1 MFNSL
6 DSQEAMFTLT
16 ESAYDIIKLM
26 VSMLGGISVVVA
38 IILGFL
44 IVYANNFLIRRRK
57 REFGVY
63 LTLGMSKHS
72 ISKILITETFIIGLI
87 SLVVGLIIGVFASQ
101 FISILIGRMFEADMS
116 EYYFSFSK
124 AACMKTVVCF
134 GIMFVLVILFNT
146 ISISRYKLVD
156 LMSANRRNEVVK
168 LKNPILSVI
177 VFFISVAT
185 LVYCYCSITVNY
197 ENLSSVKCLVII
209 ALGTISTF
217 LFFWSLSGFF
227 LVVIQKNKKIYLK
240 DLNVFVLRQVHN
252 KVNTMVLSMTIIC
265 LLLFVSIGAIT
276 IGVALNKSCNED
288 IRMSTPADLSIR
300 KVLDEKNN
308 STVVELLEEHDIDLH
323 SIKEYVEFPQYHTS
337 DLKMKNLLSEQMQQE
352 LMKSYPMVQWDTPT
366 EIVKVSDYNQL
377 ATLYGEKTFSLEENE
392 YITLCN
398 FKTFLDLQNQYLA
411 EQGELV
417 ISGNVYISKY
427 DACQEMMLMLGEQRT
442 TFNVIILPDNAVE
455 QDENMQIASYIF
467 AGKYIKMSEEAAK
480 SFDQT
485 IVALEDVRGINCNTR
500 IHIKEASVGLAAIVV
515 FVGLYIGITFLITS
529 AALLALK
536 ELSETSDNKERYT
549 LLRKLGVEDKLT
561 HKSLFKQIGIFF
573 FMPLL
578 LAIVHAYFGICFMGK
593 MLVVIMSENI
603 LKSIITSG
611 LIYGG
616 IYIIYF
622 ISTYYSSKRILED

>member
-1 MFNSL
+1 MLYKLSLLNIRKSYKDYAIYFLTLILGVAIFYVFNSL

-87 SLVVGLIIGVFASQ
+87 SLAVGLIIGVFASQ
-101 FISILIGRMFEADMS
+101 FMSILIGRMFEADMS

-134 GIMFVLVILFNT
+134 GIMFVLVILFNA

-168 LKNPILSVI
+168 LKNPILSII
-177 VFFISVAT
+177 VFIISVAT

-240 DLNVFVLRQVHN
+240 DLNAFVLRQVHN

-308 STVVELLEEHDIDLH
+308 STVVELRL
-323 SIKEYVEFPQYHTS
+323 
-337 DLKMKNLLSEQMQQE
+337 
-352 LMKSYPMVQWDTPT
+352 
-366 EIVKVSDYNQL
+366 
-377 ATLYGEKTFSLEENE
+377 
-392 YITLCN
+392 
-398 FKTFLDLQNQYLA
+398 
-411 EQGELV
+411 
-417 ISGNVYISKY
+417 
-427 DACQEMMLMLGEQRT
+427 
-442 TFNVIILPDNAVE
+442 
-455 QDENMQIASYIF
+455 
-467 AGKYIKMSEEAAK
+467 
-480 SFDQT
+480 
-485 IVALEDVRGINCNTR
+485 
-500 IHIKEASVGLAAIVV
+500 
-515 FVGLYIGITFLITS
+515 
-529 AALLALK
+529 
-536 ELSETSDNKERYT
+536 
-549 LLRKLGVEDKLT
+549 
-561 HKSLFKQIGIFF
+561 
-573 FMPLL
+573 
-578 LAIVHAYFGICFMGK
+578 
-593 MLVVIMSENI
+593 
-603 LKSIITSG
+603 
-611 LIYGG
+611 
-616 IYIIYF
+616 
-622 ISTYYSSKRILED
+622 